1 MRLEGSTQWRF
12 FQLTHSPIPRA
23 KSPAKETEEKIL
35 TELPIDLGSLPHAS
49 PLLDNEKVITYV
61 IFMPIETK
69 VRRIG
74 NSLGI
79 VLPKEALQKLRV
91 EEGTTLYLTEAPNDS
106 LAITP
111 ERPGFQKIM
120 ALAEEGMH
128 RYRNALRELAK

>member
-1 MRLEGSTQWRF
+1 
-12 FQLTHSPIPRA
+12 
-23 KSPAKETEEKIL
+23 
-35 TELPIDLGSLPHAS
+35 
-49 PLLDNEKVITYV
+49 
-61 IFMPIETK
+61 MPIETK

-111 ERPGFQKIM
+111 ERPGFRDIM
-120 ALAEEGMH
+120 ELAEE
-128 RYRNALRELAK
+128 